1 MTKREIMVR
10 LAEAHIG
17 SRAIPLNIYDVQY
30 VENIAD
36 EIIKRTPESDA
47 LPQKYTVKG
56 EISPYDV
63 SRWLPND
70 PDTVVKVPDPDSYMA
85 DSVPPTQPILHRKQE
100 LEKVLE
106 EMQEYIEVR
115 IPEAFEN
122 ALFTFIQRIRDNIFV
137 EKGDNA

>member
-10 LAEAHIG
+10 LVEAHIG

-36 EIIKRTPESDA
+36 EIIKRSPESDA

-70 PDTVVKVPDPDSYMA
+70 PDTVVKVP
-85 DSVPPTQPILHRKQE
+85 PTRPILHRKQE
-100 LEKVLE
+100 LEKVLNDME
-106 EMQEYIEVR
+106 EYVKDYIAPDLEDD
-115 IPEAFEN
+115 
-122 ALFTFIQRIRDNIFV
+122 LFAFIQRIRDNIFV
-137 EKGDNA
+137 EKGE